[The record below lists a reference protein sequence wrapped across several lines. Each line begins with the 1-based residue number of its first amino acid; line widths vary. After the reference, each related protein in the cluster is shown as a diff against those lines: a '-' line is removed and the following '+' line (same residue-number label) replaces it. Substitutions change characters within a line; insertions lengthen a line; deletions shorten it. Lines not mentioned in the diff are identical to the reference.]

1 MTRYLLPSVLFV
13 AGLLLIGVHFAG
25 APRGGSDL
33 TMKIDHA
40 SFLMPAAYRVYSNP
54 EVHDGRYYLF
64 KTLVTNEGEQPATD
78 VTVSYRVPNYI
89 DWTELKTA
97 DLVLPG
103 QSIVA
108 VAYPRFQDAIMDKS
122 STSRERVEIRVT
134 TGAGEELENEF
145 GFDLRGRND
154 YVYTSIPADE
164 QVSYQDLYDNS
175 ELLAAFVTPNDPI
188 IKYYTQQLQEKVLQ
202 GETASVTR
210 EAKEGVRFLTGIY
223 DATLRAG
230 MVYSGTKGVPAQ
242 LGDISSIIQS
252 IRLPREVVTGNTGL
266 CIELSTLYAS
276 VLSAA
281 GLDPIIFLVPGHAYP
296 GFRLNGQYYAIES
309 TGVGGVGLGSI
320 MTAEQAFETGM
331 KQLNDFIQKALAG
344 DPRYTIVDVHA
355 LNAEGIVSPE
365 LKDDTFLRE
374 KVDEIAQR
382 WTTERQPQQVAARQP
397 QPTGGGGR
405 QQPDRGG
412 QQQPEGN
419 GGSGQQPSQGMTAY
433 SGPVSFQYPS
443 GFARADYPLPQ
454 LPFLVTQL
462 EAPDQTVGVSVYQ
475 FPGVSDVGSALSYVQ
490 QTFSSMGYQVSYQ
503 SGGSSGRFQEI
514 VGQTQSA
521 YGVFPWRG
529 RFTVTP
535 NGVVGVTV
543 GSPQAAV
550 SQRQALMQQILSS
563 VR

>member
-1 MTRYLLPSVLFV
+1 MTRYLFPGLLFAVGLLFV
-13 AGLLLIGVHFAG
+13 GLHVLG
-25 APRGGSDL
+25 APRGGSAL
-33 TMKIDHA
+33 TMKIDHVN
-40 SFLMPAAYRVYSNP
+40 FLMPTAYRVYSNP

-64 KTLVTNEGEQPATD
+64 KALVTNDGEQPATD

-89 DWTELKTA
+89 DWRELKSV

-103 QSIVA
+103 QSLVA
-108 VAYPRFQDAIMDKS
+108 VAYPQFQDAIMEKS

-134 TGAGEELENEF
+134 TGAGDELENEF
-145 GFDLRGRND
+145 GFDLRGRNE

-175 ELLAAFVTPNDPI
+175 ELLTTFVTPDDPV

-210 EAKEGVRFLTGIY
+210 EAKEAVRVLTGIY
-223 DATLRAG
+223 EATLRAG

-242 LGDISSIIQS
+242 LGDVSSNIQS

-281 GLDPIIFLVPGHAYP
+281 GLDPIIFLIPGHAYP

-320 MTAEQAFETGM
+320 MTAEQALETGM

-344 DPRYTIVDVHA
+344 DPRYTIVDVRA
-355 LNAEGIVSPE
+355 LNGEGIVPPE

-382 WTTERQPQQVAARQP
+382 WTTERQRPQVSAPQRRTQQPQTSDRQP
-397 QPTGGGGR
+397 TPN
-405 QQPDRGG
+405 QPDERT
-412 QQQPEGN
+412 P
-419 GGSGQQPSQGMTAY
+419 SGQGMVAY
-433 SGPVSFQYPS
+433 SGPVSFQYPAS
-443 GFARADYPLPQ
+443 FARLESPLPQ

-462 EAPDQTVGVSVYQ
+462 EAPDQTVGVSVYH
-475 FPGVSDVGSALSYVQ
+475 FPGVSNTGSAMAYIQ
-490 QTFSSMGYQVSYQ
+490 QAFGNMGYQVSYQ
-503 SGGSSGRFQEI
+503 SRGSAGRFQEI
-514 VGQTQSA
+514 VGQTQA
-521 YGVFPWRG
+521 PTGVFPWWG

-535 NGVVGVTV
+535 NGVVGVTA
-543 GSPQAAV
+543 GAPQAV
-550 SQRQALMQQILSS
+550 VPQRQALIQQILSS

>member
-1 MTRYLLPSVLFV
+1 MTRYLFPGLLFV
-13 AGLLLIGVHFAG
+13 AGLLLLGLHFVG
-25 APRGGSDL
+25 GPRGGSDL
-33 TMKIDHA
+33 TVKIDHA
-40 SFLMPAAYRVYSNP
+40 PFLMPTAYRVYANP

-64 KTLVTNEGEQPATD
+64 KTLVTNEGEQPTTD
-78 VTVSYRVPNYI
+78 VTVSYRIPNYI
-89 DWTELKTA
+89 DWKELKSV

-103 QSIVA
+103 QSLVA
-108 VAYPRFQDAIMDKS
+108 VAYPQFQDAIMEKS
-122 STSRERVEIRVT
+122 STSRERVEVRVS
-134 TGAGEELENEF
+134 TGAGEEIDNEF
-145 GFDLRGRND
+145 GFDLRGRNE

-175 ELLAAFVTPNDPI
+175 ELLATFVTPDDPV

-210 EAKEGVRFLTGIY
+210 EAKEAVRVLTGIY
-223 DATLRAG
+223 EATLRAG

-242 LGDISSIIQS
+242 LGDVSSNIQS

-281 GLDPIIFLVPGHAYP
+281 GLDPIIFLIPGHAYP

-320 MTAEQAFETGM
+320 MTAEQALETGM

-344 DPRYTIVDVHA
+344 DPRYTIVDVRA
-355 LNAEGIVSPE
+355 LNGEGIVPPE

-374 KVDEIAQR
+374 KVDEIAKR
-382 WTTERQPQQVAARQP
+382 WTTERQRPQVATRESQP
-397 QPTGGGGR
+397 SGGG
-405 QQPDRGG
+405 
-412 QQQPEGN
+412 
-419 GGSGQQPSQGMTAY
+419 GQQPSGGGQQSGGGGSLQPDRNQGMTAY
-433 SGPVSFQYPS
+433 SGPVSFQYPT
-443 GFARADYPLPQ
+443 GFARMDYPLPQ
-454 LPFLVTQL
+454 LSFLVTQL
-462 EAPDQTVGVSVYQ
+462 EAPDQTVGVSVYH
-475 FPGVSDVGSALSYVQ
+475 FPGVGNVGGALAYIQ
-490 QTFSSMGYQVSYQ
+490 QGLSSMGYQVSYQ
-503 SGGSSGRFQEI
+503 SGGSSGQFQEV

-529 RFTVTP
+529 RFAVTP
-535 NGVVGVTV
+535 NGVVGITV
-543 GSPQAAV
+543 GASQAAFQ
-550 SQRQALMQQILSS
+550 QRQGLMQQILSS